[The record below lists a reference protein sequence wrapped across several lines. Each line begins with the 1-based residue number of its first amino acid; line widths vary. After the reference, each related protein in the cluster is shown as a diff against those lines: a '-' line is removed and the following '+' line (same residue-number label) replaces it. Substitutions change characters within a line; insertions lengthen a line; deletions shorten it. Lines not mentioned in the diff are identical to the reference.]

1 MAPRKPKKDPK
12 TAANDAEARSKN
24 RKPAQTTK
32 APNKA
37 AAKPSPAVAAA
48 STSPDTDAEA
58 KALFLRALPKIAEL
72 KAKLNTANANLRN
85 AYKQAKADG
94 FLKKDFDVAFEIQGA
109 EGEKAKKAAIAREL
123 TIAKWL
129 GCDLGAQLDLFMQDA
144 RVPAADRAFE
154 EGQTASMQNKAAKPP
169 YDPSTEQYRR
179 YMAGFHEHQATLAKG
194 IKPLNPAVAQDVRD
208 TAENKAKSDQQR
220 AQDEKAFGGGSP
232 TSGVAMTRSD
242 FEKTKAA
249 AKPH

>member
-1 MAPRKPKKDPK
+1 MAPRKPTKDPK
-12 TAANDAEARSKN
+12 KAADDAAARSKTAP
-24 RKPAQTTK
+24 KAKTT
-32 APNKA
+32 KA
-37 AAKPSPAVAAA
+37 AAKPSPEVAA
-48 STSPDTDAEA
+48 TEKGPDTDQEA
-58 KALFLRALPKIAEL
+58 KALFLRALPKIADL

-85 AYKQAKADG
+85 AYKAAKADG

-129 GCDLGAQLDLFMQDA
+129 GCDLGVQLDLFLEPT

-154 EGQTASMQNKAAKPP
+154 EGQAASMQNKAAKPP
-169 YDPSTEQYRR
+169 YDPSTEQYRK

-194 IKPLNPAVAQDVRD
+194 IKKLDPAVKEDVKA
-208 TAENKAKSDQQR
+208 TAEAKAKTDQQR

-232 TSGVAMTRSD
+232 ASGVAMTRSE
-242 FEKTKAA
+242 FQATKLA